1 MPAAQDGGGQEAR
14 KRPGVTD
21 GLRSQESAGRETGRR
36 SPDLHARFP
45 SEAGQKEIK
54 RQPGA
59 QVPGWHQQALD
70 EAAQNTYTSGVMLRT
85 SASARGQK
93 TKGRDAPATA
103 REPRPRGWE
112 GQRWLKHVRFHH
124 SDTDAEGTSHGERE
138 PRPRGWEGSALAQ
151 ACAFPPQRHR
161 HRGNFQRGIEREPEP
176 QPGAHVDPRKGRALT
191 RGHAASRQEA
201 QRHWNVCARRQDSR
215 AGTLSWAC
223 RSGPLWGRVGP
234 AVHAVWARR
243 GVSTYPCVR
252 PEVG

>member
-1 MPAAQDGGGQEAR
+1 MDMPAAQDGGGQEAR

-21 GLRSQESAGRETGRR
+21 GLRSQERAGRETGRR

-45 SEAGQKEIK
+45 SEAGPKEIK

-93 TKGRDAPATA
+93 TKGGDATATA
-103 REPRPRGWE
+103 RESQDPEAERS
-112 GQRWLKHVRFHH
+112 QR
-124 SDTDAEGTSHGERE
+124 S
-138 PRPRGWEGSALAQ
+138 AQ
-151 ACAFPPQRHR
+151 ACAFPPPRHQ
-161 HRGNFQRGIEREPEP
+161 HRGNFQRGTEREPQP
-176 QPGAHVDPRKGRALT
+176 QPGAHADPRKGRALT

-234 AVHAVWARR
+234 AVRAVWAR
-243 GVSTYPCVR
+243 
-252 PEVG
+252 